1 MCSLGVVVGIA
12 VGACAMGMRYSVR
25 IPMAARLVLI
35 FSGIVQKYKNC
46 LQLITKESVKN
57 CSRTDQES
65 EVEDKGNIR
74 GKEVKE
80 KKCGG
85 GQVANFTSSGR
96 TKGKVGEGGGGKGE
110 GNLIKGPT
118 IGKDWMGVRSRP
130 GNWTTFNCQN
140 DNFSN
145 TLTPFHIFVGQICN
159 QFILI

>member
-12 VGACAMGMRYSVR
+12 VGACDMGMRYSVR

-80 KKCGG
+80 VWWGP
-85 GQVANFTSSGR
+85 SGEFHLIWKN
-96 TKGKVGEGGGGKGE
+96 KGKGGGGG
-110 GNLIKGPT
+110 
-118 IGKDWMGVRSRP
+118 GVGGSS
-130 GNWTTFNCQN
+130 G
-140 DNFSN
+140 
-145 TLTPFHIFVGQICN
+145 
-159 QFILI
+159 

>member
-12 VGACAMGMRYSVR
+12 VDACAMGMRYSVR

-80 KKCGG
+80 VWWGP
-85 GQVANFTSSGR
+85 SGEFHLIWKN
-96 TKGKVGEGGGGKGE
+96 KGKGGGGGRGKGGGE
-110 GNLIKGPT
+110 SNQGT
-118 IGKDWMGVRSRP
+118 
-130 GNWTTFNCQN
+130 
-140 DNFSN
+140 DNRKR
-145 TLTPFHIFVGQICN
+145 LDGREI
-159 QFILI
+159 